1 MPLRLCEKK
10 VKSMTTRKE
19 FLSIAGMASIGVLK
33 PDISNPFANYPETR
47 FRYCLNTSTVSKNPL
62 YIIKYIDIASEAGY
76 DGIEIWI
83 RDLKLY
89 LDSGKKASDL
99 RKYLADKNL
108 TVENAIGFAPWLA
121 VKEAGFQQM
130 KEEMEMVASI
140 GGKRIAAPAAGV
152 KGDKPLDL
160 FMAGERYRELV
171 QLGRETGVMPQLEF
185 WGASNVLWHIGQTLM
200 IVSVAGDKDARIL
213 PDVFHMFRGGSSFDT
228 LKMIDGSLIDIF
240 HFNDFISS
248 KNRTNQNDSDRVYP
262 GDGAA
267 PFKEIISRLRMMGG
281 EKVLSLELFN
291 ETYWN
296 EAPLSV
302 AKTGLMKIKRLVN
315 L

>member
-1 MPLRLCEKK
+1 
-10 VKSMTTRKE
+10 MTTRKE
-19 FLSIAGMASIGVLK
+19 FLSIIGLAGIGSLM
-33 PDISNPFANYPETR
+33 PDKMNPVSAYPETR
-47 FRYCLNTSTVSKNPL
+47 FRYCLNTSTVSKNPFP
-62 YIIKYIDIASEAGY
+62 IVKYIDVASEAGY

-83 RDLKLY
+83 RDLKKY
-89 LDSGKKASDL
+89 LDSGKKADDL
-99 RKYLADKNL
+99 KKYLADRNL

-121 VKEAGFQQM
+121 DKGSGFRQM
-130 KEEMEMVASI
+130 KEEMEMVAAI

-160 FMAGERYRELV
+160 FMAGERYRELL
-171 QLGRETGVMPQLEF
+171 QLGREAGVMPQLEF
-185 WGASNVLWHIGQTLM
+185 WGASDVLWHIGQALM

-213 PDVFHMFRGGSSFDT
+213 PDVYHMFRGGSSFDT
-228 LKMIDGSLIDIF
+228 LKIIDGSLIEIF
-240 HFNDFISS
+240 HFNDFITS
-248 KNRTNQNDSDRVYP
+248 KPRKVQNDSDRVYP

-267 PFKEIISRLRMMGG
+267 PFKDIVSRLRIMGG

-296 EAPLSV
+296 TDPLSV
-302 AKTGLMKIKRLVN
+302 AKTGISKMKSLVQS